1 MRDASVLAACLSRLG
16 WSPERLA
23 REINHVCGPGTISE
37 KAPYNWLR
45 GSCPRRQLPHVV
57 AKILSAR
64 LSEGVSVEA
73 LWPRHFATG
82 ARAAR
87 ATPSA
92 RTPARPREPPLT
104 DQALVSGAV
113 DWLVADEVTA
123 PSRSRGEEVAPVDID
138 LLALRIRQL
147 RQMDDDRGGRMVLD
161 WTVQDLRW
169 AQRLAVEYAYDAQVG
184 VRLHRAIAELGQ
196 LAGWLAADLGL
207 EGESRRHFLE
217 ALRAARSAG
226 DRELGAYIVSCMSYR
241 ALWSGQGHDA
251 LRLIRMARKGTAGA
265 PAGIRQALLATR
277 EARAHAAV
285 GDQTSC
291 QHHLEQA
298 AELSQGAG
306 DDDTPWA
313 YWLTPAVMV
322 ADAGRAWLELGRPDR
337 AEWHLQCGLEML
349 GEAQPRNRLL
359 HSASL
364 AEARLAREELDGA
377 AEAVTAALDLAE
389 NLTSIRARVRL
400 AGLRRR
406 LRLHQDSASAR
417 QVLERMDY
425 LLGPSGLRCAS

>member
-57 AKILSAR
+57 ARILSAR
-64 LSEGVSVEA
+64 LSEGISVEA
-73 LWPRHFATG
+73 LWPRHFSSG
-82 ARAAR
+82 SRAAGP
-87 ATPSA
+87 APSP
-92 RTPARPREPPLT
+92 RPGGRPREPSVT
-104 DQALVSGAV
+104 GEALVSGAV

-123 PSRSRGEEVAPVDID
+123 PLRTHGEELSPVDVEM
-138 LLALRIRQL
+138 LSTRIRQL
-147 RQMDDDRGGRMVLD
+147 RRMDDDRGGRVVLD

-169 AQRLAVEYAYDAQVG
+169 AQRLAGEYAYDAGVG
-184 VRLHRAIAELGQ
+184 VRLHGAIAELGQ
-196 LAGWLAADLGL
+196 LAGWLAADVGL
-207 EGESRRHFLE
+207 EADSRRHFLE

-298 AELSQGAG
+298 AELSQGGG
-306 DDDTPWA
+306 DDGMPWA

-349 GEAQPRNRLL
+349 GGTQPRNRLL

-364 AEARLAREELDGA
+364 ADARLARDELDGA
-377 AEAVTAALDLAE
+377 AEAVMAALDLAE
-389 NLTSIRARVRL
+389 NLTSLRARVRL
-400 AGLRRR
+400 SGLRRR
-406 LRLHQDSASAR
+406 LLLHQDSASAR
-417 QVLERMDY
+417 QILERMEY
-425 LLGPSGLRCAS
+425 VLGPSGLRCAS